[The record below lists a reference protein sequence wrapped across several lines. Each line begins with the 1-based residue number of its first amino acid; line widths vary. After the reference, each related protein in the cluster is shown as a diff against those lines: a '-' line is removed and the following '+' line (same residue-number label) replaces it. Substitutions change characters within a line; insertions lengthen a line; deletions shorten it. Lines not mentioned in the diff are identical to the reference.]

1 MSICHYLNVLKSR
14 TRNSKHGTRNPN
26 ILAVIPARGG
36 SKGLKNKNIL
46 PLCGKP
52 VISYT
57 IDFALHFPL
66 FDRVVVSTD
75 DALIGGIARRH
86 PVQVIRRPASLAQ
99 DASPIAP
106 TLVHAVNTLKRRENY
121 FPDAVVLLYANVP
134 VRSQSMVKRAVA
146 RLFATSCDAVL
157 TFVGVE
163 KNHPN
168 WMAQLK
174 GGRVRY
180 AYPSVTYR
188 RQELKQLY
196 LHDGG
201 CVAVRTKSLLEK
213 RGNTHL
219 YSSFGDDIRGI
230 VVNKWECVE
239 IDTAYDLK
247 LAEFILSG
255 ARKKSC

>member
-1 MSICHYLNVLKSR
+1 MKSKIR
-14 TRNSKHGTRNPN
+14 SQNSEARIQKHKPR

-46 PLCGKP
+46 SLCGKP

-57 IDFALHFPL
+57 IEFALNFPL

-75 DALIGGIARRH
+75 DAHIAKIARKEN
-86 PVQVIRRPASLAQ
+86 VQVIRRPASLAQ

-106 TLVHAVNTLKRRENY
+106 TLVHAVNTLKQKKNY
-121 FPDAVVLLYANVP
+121 FPDVVVLLYANVP
-134 VRSQSMVKRAVA
+134 VRSQSMVKRAVT
-146 RLFATSCDAVL
+146 RLLATSCDAVL

-168 WMAQLK
+168 WMVELK
-174 GGRVRY
+174 GGKVRY

-188 RQELKQLY
+188 RQELNRLY

-201 CVAVRTKSLLEK
+201 CVAVRTKSLLAK

-247 LAEFILSG
+247 LAEFILSNKG
-255 ARKKSC
+255 TEAQREDDD